1 MEKFKK
7 LQTPMTAKASYAQL
21 SIRLNRIMSSWKPD
35 QGTKTQ
41 AIGDEVHVEGL

>member
-1 MEKFKK
+1 MPWAME
-7 LQTPMTAKASYAQL
+7 SYG
-21 SIRLNRIMSSWKPD
+21 SFEYDMRKIYSSWKPD

>member
-1 MEKFKK
+1 MSWGDTKGS
-7 LQTPMTAKASYAQL
+7 KAYREVAEPL
-21 SIRLNRIMSSWKPD
+21 DKILSSWKPD